1 MNNSGTVRNALVE
14 YFRSYS
20 ALDLP
25 SICERLQIPCN
36 NELDPMHSKATYLKS
51 GLNKMKD
58 SEIIELVKAI
68 ISDNDCPELL
78 EKISR
83 YLETELFEITSVT
96 RRKIVNWLSEQTDLE
111 GELYLDKFLNRI
123 WDLKNMSSISR
134 EINREED
141 ILRHMVRNNDWTYG
155 ELLKDVLKVIYV
167 SDYTFKRFMEELVYP
182 DVHSEER
189 QKQYVKGLNSFLSID
204 GYSLLCSN
212 FISGNPIYTL
222 QKNVRGVGNEIKNII
237 FAGIGG
243 KPDIVLDDSL
253 SNTIK
258 TIENGVDWLIY
269 NQPISAKGLTGKDV
283 FNRWGNVDEYDEK
296 CADRLFDRLIKSMD
310 SNAEKNFM
318 WVYYECFVKE
328 RGNPEIPALIPQVYC
343 HYDPKSAAL
352 RNGAVYVHQRM
363 DFLMLFSGKERVVIE
378 IDGMQ
383 HYSNEQEMDVIVNKE
398 IKKVNK
404 NIASSKKYAEMV
416 EDDRKLKLY
425 GYNVFRFGGYEFL
438 QGQHPKSKIII
449 FFENLFRIYGVEI

>member
-14 YFRSYS
+14 YLRSYS

-78 EKISR
+78 EKIGR
-83 YLETELFEITSVT
+83 YLETELFEVTSVT
-96 RRKIVNWLSEQTDLE
+96 RRKIINWLSEQTDLE

-123 WDLKNMSSISR
+123 WDLKNMPSISR

-167 SDYTFKRFMEELVYP
+167 SDCTFKRFMEELVYP

-189 QKQYVKGLNSFLSID
+189 QKQYVTGLNSFLRID

-212 FISGNPIYTL
+212 FISGNPVYTL

-258 TIENGVDWLIY
+258 MIENGADCLVY
-269 NQPISAKGLTGKDV
+269 NQPISAKGLTWKELV
-283 FNRWGNVDEYDEK
+283 TWWGNVDEYDEK

-318 WVYYECFVKE
+318 WVYYECFVKR

-383 HYSNEQEMDVIVNKE
+383 HYSNEQEMDVFENKE

-438 QGQHPKSKIII
+438 PGQHPKSKIIH
-449 FFENLFRIYGVEI
+449 FFESLFKIYGVEI

>member
-1 MNNSGTVRNALVE
+1 MNNSGTVRNVLVE
-14 YFRSYS
+14 YLRSYS

-78 EKISR
+78 EKIGR

-96 RRKIVNWLSEQTDLE
+96 RRKIINWLSEQTDLE
-111 GELYLDKFLNRI
+111 GEIYLDKFLNRI
-123 WDLKNMSSISR
+123 WDLKNMPSISR

-167 SDYTFKRFMEELVYP
+167 SDCTFKRFMEELVYP

-189 QKQYVKGLNSFLSID
+189 QKQYVTGLNSFLRID

-212 FISGNPIYTL
+212 FISGNPVYTL

-258 TIENGVDWLIY
+258 MIENGADCLVY
-269 NQPISAKGLTGKDV
+269 NQPISAKGLTWKELV
-283 FNRWGNVDEYDEK
+283 TWWGNVDEYDESVQ
-296 CADRLFDRLIKSMD
+296 I
-310 SNAEKNFM
+310 
-318 WVYYECFVKE
+318 
-328 RGNPEIPALIPQVYC
+328 
-343 HYDPKSAAL
+343 
-352 RNGAVYVHQRM
+352 
-363 DFLMLFSGKERVVIE
+363 DFL
-378 IDGMQ
+378 
-383 HYSNEQEMDVIVNKE
+383 IV
-398 IKKVNK
+398 
-404 NIASSKKYAEMV
+404 
-416 EDDRKLKLY
+416 
-425 GYNVFRFGGYEFL
+425 
-438 QGQHPKSKIII
+438 
-449 FFENLFRIYGVEI
+449 